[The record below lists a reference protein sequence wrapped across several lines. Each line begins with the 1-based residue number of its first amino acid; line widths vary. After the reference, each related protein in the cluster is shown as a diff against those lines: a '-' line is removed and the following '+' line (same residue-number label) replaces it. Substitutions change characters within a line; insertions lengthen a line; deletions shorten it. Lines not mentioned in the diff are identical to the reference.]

1 MSAPMTFFQTLRM
14 ERRPL
19 ALLAMLAVGL
29 RVTVIM
35 IGLALSPEVA
45 ASGLGI
51 LCQPS
56 VQDDG
61 SLPSPAPHDPAHCIC
76 GPACIHLGQFT
87 ATPAVDAV
95 WKVAAQ
101 TQSGKLPLPASGWHT
116 PAILREQTP
125 IRAPPLSLS

>member
-19 ALLAMLAVGL
+19 AVLAMLAVGL

-56 VQDDG
+56 VEDSG
-61 SLPSPAPHDPAHCIC
+61 GPPAPASHDPAHCIC
-76 GPACIHLGQFT
+76 GPACIHFGQFS
-87 ATPAVDAV
+87 AAPAADAA
-95 WKVAAQ
+95 WKAAAGM
-101 TQSGKLPLPASGWHT
+101 QSGKLPLPADRWQD

-125 IRAPPLSLS
+125 IRAPPLSLT

>member
-19 ALLAMLAVGL
+19 AFLAILAVGL

-56 VQDDG
+56 VQDGD
-61 SLPSPAPHDPAHCIC
+61 SLPVPATHDPAHCIC
-76 GPACIHLGQFT
+76 GPACIHFGHFA

-95 WKVAAQ
+95 WKVAVRA
-101 TQSGKLPLPASGWHT
+101 QSGTLPLPADGWRD

-125 IRAPPLSLS
+125 IRAPPVSLI